1 MRRGSF
7 HGRTGAQPFC
17 AMKTDHERSKNP
29 ATVDLREALGFFRDH
44 SGKII
49 ICVLLAVGLTFLYL
63 RRARPVYVSSAL
75 LEVAPSNRQ
84 DPNAMEDLEASDTLK
99 TIELKVAS
107 PSVLLGVIRRQ
118 HLADDR
124 DFAPRRTVGN
134 PADSTLTAQLSTD
147 AYRALSHFGAYGL
160 IDSLGLKPPATSGPY
175 SDTEL
180 LQRLTAKIDVNLVR
194 GSRLIEVRANDH
206 SPEKARRLAQAVI
219 DEFFQ
224 QAWDARHQ
232 ESVSTRERLVGEA
245 KQVGNDF
252 KASQEKL
259 EAYRDKY
266 NSVSLEEQQNI
277 VVARLRNLDEQVAT
291 AKNLRLSVAPEA
303 EQVRL
308 LIHTNPEQLLT
319 IGNIADLQEVIDLR
333 REIGMQEAA
342 VATLAKRYGPLHP
355 TMIQARSQLEDLH
368 VSLQNTIRGAGERVL
383 ETYASAQTREK
394 ALEDALAEQ
403 EKAALELDRI
413 AIPYHSLEHEVQAN
427 ATMYQK
433 ILDQLKEADVTP
445 ELMSASDV
453 DGTDIRV
460 LGQPLTPMQPA
471 SPRQKLLLALST
483 AAGLILGCGSAL
495 VSRGFDNTI
504 SSVDEAESF
513 LGLPVFVSIPRSSHS
528 RLNARPLVLRDSGSI
543 QAEAFRSLRTALSL
557 TSGDNGR
564 RCVLLTSAVP
574 AEGKSFCALNLAA
587 AFAQQDFRTLLIDG
601 DLRRPGMLRMF
612 TDPNGRPTLNDCLKN
627 PALFPAAVQATSLPN
642 LSCLGN
648 WISVS
653 GGAEL
658 LGRDAI
664 RGILQQALASFDR
677 VVIDTAPLMAV
688 SDTLHIAKEVE
699 TICLVVQAGKTPR
712 RLIRRSLMLIN
723 DVAKRPAAGVVLNK
737 ISRRHSGSRY
747 YAYYN
752 YDSAP
757 AGV

>member
-1 MRRGSF
+1 MVKTMRIE
-7 HGRTGAQPFC
+7 
-17 AMKTDHERSKNP
+17 HEKSRDA
-29 ATVDLREALGFFRDH
+29 ATVDLREALGLFRDH
-44 SGKII
+44 LGKII
-49 ICVLLAVGLTFLYL
+49 LCVLLAIGLTLLYL
-63 RRARPVYVSSAL
+63 RHSRPIYTSSAL

-107 PSVLLGVIRRQ
+107 PSVLLGVIRRH

-124 DFAPRRTVGN
+124 DFAPPRKAGG
-134 PADSTLTAQLSTD
+134 PADSTFTAQLGAD
-147 AYRALSHFGAYGL
+147 AYRTLSHLGAYGL

-175 SDTEL
+175 SDAEL

-194 GSRLIEVRANDH
+194 GSRLIEVRAEDH
-206 SPEKARRLAQAVI
+206 SPEKARLLAQAVI

-224 QAWDARHQ
+224 QAWDSRHQ
-232 ESVSTRERLVGEA
+232 DSISARERLAAEA

-252 KASQEKL
+252 RASQEKL

-266 NSVSLEEQQNI
+266 NSVSLEDQQNI
-277 VVARLRNLDEQVAT
+277 VVERLRSLDEQVAA

-308 LIHTNPEQLLT
+308 LIRTDPEQLLT

-333 REIGMQEAA
+333 REIGLQEAV

-355 TMIQARSQLEDLH
+355 TMIQAKSQLEDLH
-368 VSLQNTIRGAGERVL
+368 VSLQNTIRRAGERVI
-383 ETYASAQTREK
+383 ETYASASTREK
-394 ALEDALAEQ
+394 TLEDALAEQ

-413 AIPYHSLEHEVQAN
+413 AIPYHALEHEVQAN

-433 ILDQLKEADVTP
+433 ILDQLKEADVNP

-460 LGQPLTPMQPA
+460 LEQPLAPMQPSA
-471 SPRQKLLLALST
+471 PRQKLLLALST

-495 VSRGFDNTI
+495 VSRGFDNTL
-504 SSVDEAESF
+504 SSVDEAEAF
-513 LGLPVFVSIPRSSHS
+513 LGLPVLASIPRSPHR
-528 RLNARPLVLRDSGSI
+528 RLDARPLILREAGSV

-557 TSGDNGR
+557 TAGDDGR

-587 AFAQQDFRTLLIDG
+587 AFAQQGFRTLLIDG
-601 DLRRPGMLRMF
+601 DLRRPGLLRLF
-612 TDPNGRPTLNDCLKN
+612 VDPNGRPTLTDCLKN
-627 PALFPAAVQATSLPN
+627 PALFPTAVQATPLPD

-648 WISVS
+648 WTSVS

-664 RGILQQALASFDR
+664 REILKQAVAGFDR
-677 VVIDTAPLMAV
+677 VVVDTAPLMAV
-688 SDTLHIAKEVE
+688 SDTLHIAKEVA

-723 DVAKRPAAGVVLNK
+723 DVAKRPAAGVILNK

-747 YAYYN
+747 YYY
-752 YDSAP
+752 YDTSAP
-757 AGV
+757 ARV